1 MIRLRNIKVL
11 VEITGTLRED
21 EPMEEILEDL
31 EELTANHSRN
41 DLSFQLLSSLCDP
54 EFCQGYITYKETVE
68 LYNKLRKPAL
78 VELITH
84 AKGPIKHHF
93 PIVLDDLKVIVD
105 LYKGGDPDE
114 EYLIGYW
121 EVKLYDMFM

>member
-1 MIRLRNIKVL
+1 ML
-11 VEITGTLRED
+11 VEIKGSLRD
-21 EPMEEILEDL
+21 DDSMENLLKDL
-31 EELTANHSRN
+31 KELTADGQN
-41 DLSFQLLSSLCDP
+41 DLSFQLITRQCDP

-68 LYNKLRKPAL
+68 LYNKLSKPAL

-93 PIVLDDLKVIVD
+93 PIVLDDLKVIID
-105 LYKGGDPDE
+105 LYKGDHPDE

-121 EVKLYDMFM
+121 VVKLYDMFI